1 LKPRR
6 ESIASNA
13 IFQPIN
19 ARVMSMQ
26 LPSFLCSTVLLI
38 LCGCTHPWD
47 YAEFSY
53 VRPYSYGQFL
63 TFGYPARLKTGLPP
77 YRRTYLRGYPFE
89 RGPLQRHGIRLHYR
103 NVLRPGADSDG
114 VLKHYGGSQRLRE
127 HRRSASDHQN
137 FHRGV
142 FPSLQDRHLN
152 GRRPFRPDRRFGH
165 SHR

>member
-19 ARVMSMQ
+19 ARVMCMQ

-38 LCGCTHPWD
+38 LCGCTHTWD

-77 YRRTYLRGYPFE
+77 YRRTYLRGHPFE

-114 VLKHYGGSQRLRE
+114 VLKHYGGNQRSYE
-127 HRRSASDHQN
+127 HRHSVSDRPHPNRSL
-137 FHRGV
+137 
-142 FPSLQDRHLN
+142 FPSLQGRHLDRH
-152 GRRPFRPDRRFGH
+152 RPFRLDRRFG
-165 SHR
+165 SPR